1 MLNKADRA
9 CVQFLRASTSV
20 RLIAENDS
28 GDRVTISLNKRQQG
42 GVLRD
47 IALALQKY
55 LNEQSVINERNGR
68 AHT

>member
-9 CVQFLRASTSV
+9 CVQFLRASTSM

>member
-1 MLNKADRA
+1 M
-9 CVQFLRASTSV
+9 
-20 RLIAENDS
+20 RLIAENDN

>member
-42 GVLRD
+42 GG
-47 IALALQKY
+47 IARYCTGAA
-55 LNEQSVINERNGR
+55 EVFE
-68 AHT
+68 